1 MMLYSS
7 SNSKLITMSETL
19 DTNAGSGK
27 RPGFLTVLCIL
38 TFIGSG
44 LGVLGSILGLIGSS
58 ALGMFA
64 PQGTM
69 VVQLIG
75 LASAALCLFGA
86 IKMWGLAKQGFM
98 LYLMGGVLGIVGAI
112 VSAITVKSYIE
123 QSMTTISGMEGM
135 EGMEA
140 AVNDS
145 AVALASAAAWTGVV
159 ITVIINGLFIVLY
172 AVNRKHLTK

>member
-1 MMLYSS
+1 
-7 SNSKLITMSETL
+7 MSETL

-69 VVQLIG
+69 VVQLIS

>member
-1 MMLYSS
+1 
-7 SNSKLITMSETL
+7 MSETL

>member
-1 MMLYSS
+1 MVLYSS

-69 VVQLIG
+69 VVQLIS

-123 QSMTTISGMEGM
+123 QSMSTISGMEGM

>member
-1 MMLYSS
+1 
-7 SNSKLITMSETL
+7 MSETL

-123 QSMTTISGMEGM
+123 QSMSTISGMEGM

>member
-1 MMLYSS
+1 MLYSL

-69 VVQLIG
+69 VVQLIS

>member
-1 MMLYSS
+1 
-7 SNSKLITMSETL
+7 MSETL

-69 VVQLIG
+69 VVQLIS

-123 QSMTTISGMEGM
+123 QSMSTISGMEGM